1 MSVNISFEVIGTT
14 VEQYVYESNKNKTLG
29 GYKNDFSKI
38 WKRTKKLPG
47 EPIL

>member
-1 MSVNISFEVIGTT
+1 MSARTPFYGIGTT